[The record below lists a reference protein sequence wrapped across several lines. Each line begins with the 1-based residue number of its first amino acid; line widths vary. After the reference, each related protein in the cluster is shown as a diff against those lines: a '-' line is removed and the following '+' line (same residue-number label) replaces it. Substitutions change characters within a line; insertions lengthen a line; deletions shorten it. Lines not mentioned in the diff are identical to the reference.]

1 MIVTCDSL
9 GIGTA
14 AKAIKNGRIVVF
26 PTDTVYG
33 IGCDPYNAE
42 AVKLIFKLK
51 QRNETKPLPLL
62 AFSQQEIAKVVYLD
76 NLSVKIAEKFWPGP
90 VTLVLKIKDRKL
102 KQTLKLDDNIAVR
115 VPNNKCVLKLL
126 KKCKLI
132 VGTSANIS
140 GTPPS
145 PDPKKVVNSIS
156 GYDVFLDGGKIPS
169 LGESTVLK
177 VKKGKIEIIRSGIVS
192 QKEFADLF

>member
-1 MIVTCDSL
+1 MIVTCNSL
-9 GIGTA
+9 GIKSA
-14 AKAIKNGRIVVF
+14 AKAIKNGGIVIF

-62 AFSQQEIAKVVYLD
+62 AFSQQEISKVAYFD
-76 NLSVKIAEKFWPGP
+76 DLSVKIAKKFWPGP
-90 VTLVLKIKDRKL
+90 VTLVLKIKDSKL
-102 KQTLKLDDNIAVR
+102 KQTLKLDDIAVR
-115 VPNNKCVLKLL
+115 VPNNRCVLKLL

-140 GTPPS
+140 ETPSS

-156 GYDVFLDGGKIPS
+156 GYDVFLDGGKIVS

-177 VKKGKIEIIRSGIVS
+177 VKKGKIKIIRPGIVS